1 MSRLIV
7 IDVLCVLLVGS
18 LSIGCQ
24 RDYRFDTLARYRAPI
39 SQYEVSVHATGLVRA
54 GADLSE
60 ESSADVR
67 VSPTGVSGSAVQF
80 TLGYPDRRPRI
91 DGLAARLANAGYQ
104 TNVEE
109 LTETVHAIGG
119 AMAGPKATLMD
130 GQTRRLQVLET
141 TFVR

>member
-7 IDVLCVLLVGS
+7 IEVFCVLLLVS
-18 LSIGCQ
+18 LTIGCQ
-24 RDYRFDTLARYRAPI
+24 RDYRFDTLARYRAPASHYDI
-39 SQYEVSVHATGLVRA
+39 AVHATGIVRA
-54 GADLSE
+54 GADLSQ

-80 TLGYPDRRPRI
+80 TLGYPDRRPRV
-91 DGLAARLANAGYQ
+91 DELAARLANAGYQ
-104 TNVEE
+104 ANADE
-109 LTETVHAIGG
+109 LSETVHAIGG